1 MSRAVP
7 VLPENIPRAH
17 VPGTGTER
25 EPYRPGAAGRAGAA
39 ILLVD
44 DIPDNLVALGEVV
57 APLAARHDLR
67 VLTATRA
74 DEALRY
80 ALTEGDQLAVL
91 VLDVLMPGTDGPELA
106 RLIRARRR
114 TEHVPVIFVTA
125 LDADRRRLTEAYQS
139 GAVDYLTKPLD
150 PDLIRA
156 KVAAFVELHRRRADA
171 RARERRRF
179 ADEARAL
186 SAQAR
191 AESAVTRARLA
202 AVLDSLPDAVSAFDD
217 EWRFLYTNPTAA
229 ALLLAAGHDPDA
241 VLGQI
246 LWDVAPD
253 LRGTRFETEFRRAQA
268 DGRVVAFDAHYA
280 STDQWLENRAVP
292 GPDGTLTVFSRDV
305 TAQRQA
311 EVALRESEAR
321 LAGLLVE
328 AAAARAEAEVA
339 RGAAEEA
346 RAVAERARSAA
357 EEASQAK
364 SRFLANMSHEL
375 RTPLNAIVGHVALVE
390 DGIYGLVTDGQR
402 SALGRVRR
410 AQRHLLTLINDVL
423 DLAKLEARHVE
434 YVLTPVRLADVLG
447 DAAAMLEPQAA
458 EQRLTF
464 AVLPP
469 ERDLLVWA
477 DREKLRQVVLNLLS
491 NAVKFTPAG
500 GQIVVDVA
508 TPDDAREVVQL
519 RVRDTGIGIAADQL
533 ERVFRPFVQI
543 DGGKSTYTRVSKGTG
558 LGLTISR
565 DLARG
570 MGGELVAESTPG
582 AGSTFTVVLRRAILA
597 TGERTERRS
606 RDERRADGERRSGEE
621 RRSDP

>member
-1 MSRAVP
+1 MP
-7 VLPENIPRAH
+7 VLPEKVPRAH
-17 VPGTGTER
+17 ALSTGTDR
-25 EPYRPGAAGRAGAA
+25 EPHRPDRGASGSAA

-44 DIPDNLVALGEVV
+44 DLRDNLVALGEVV
-57 APLAARHDLR
+57 APLAAQHDLR
-67 VLTATRA
+67 VLTAMRA
-74 DEALRY
+74 DEALRH
-80 ALTEGDQLAVL
+80 ALAEGDQLAVIL
-91 VLDVLMPGTDGPELA
+91 LDVMMPGTDGPALA

-114 TEHVPVIFVTA
+114 TEHVPIIFVTA
-125 LDADRRRLTEAYQS
+125 LDAERRRLTEAYQS

-156 KVAAFVELHRRRADA
+156 KVTAFVELHRRRADA

-179 ADEARAL
+179 ADEARAV
-186 SAQAR
+186 SAQAL

-202 AVLDSLPDAVSAFDD
+202 PVLDSLPDAVSAFDD
-217 EWRFLYTNPTAA
+217 AWRFLYTNPTAA

-241 VLGQI
+241 VLGRV

-253 LRGTRFETEFRRAQA
+253 LRGTRFEAEFRRAQA
-268 DGRVVAFDAHYA
+268 EERVVAFDAHYA
-280 STDQWLENRAVP
+280 AIGQWLENRAVP
-292 GPDGTLTVFSRDV
+292 GPDGTITVFSRDV

-311 EVALRESEAR
+311 DVALRESEAR
-321 LAGLLVE
+321 LSGLLVE
-328 AAAARAEAEVA
+328 AAVARAEAEVA

-346 RAVAERARSAA
+346 RAVAEHARAAA

-390 DGIYGLVTDGQR
+390 DGIYGPVTDGQR
-402 SALGRVRR
+402 SALARVRR

-423 DLAKLEARHVE
+423 DLAKLEAGHVE

-447 DAAAMLEPQAA
+447 DAATMMEPQAA

-464 AVLPP
+464 SVLLP

-477 DREKLRQVVLNLLS
+477 DREKLRQIVLNLVS

-500 GQIVVDVA
+500 GQIVMDVV
-508 TPDDAREVVQL
+508 TPGDALEVMHL
-519 RVRDTGIGIAADQL
+519 RVRDTGIGIAADQMK
-533 ERVFRPFVQI
+533 RVFHPFVQV
-543 DGGKSTYTRVSKGTG
+543 DGGGSPYARVSQGTG
-558 LGLTISR
+558 LGLAISR

-570 MGGELVAESTPG
+570 MGGDLVAESTLG

-606 RDERRADGERRSGEE
+606 RDERREERERRSGAD
-621 RRSDP
+621 RRTDV